1 MRFGH
6 SLLVALG
13 TIVIAL
19 PAHAGT
25 PTLAGAPNPVSAYEM
40 QKGVKVYRVMH
51 TAQTTVEKGVTIH
64 RLMQAPTYYS
74 GDGHYDVRASFN
86 NQIKT
91 IKRRAERQRKKA
103 FKKGYKEGYR
113 DGYQTALENNRYRRP
128 IRLRQRIRTRPR
140 VSDRVLRR
148 RNLQ

>member
-1 MRFGH
+1 MRHVNTLIVTIGAI
-6 SLLVALG
+6 ALS
-13 TIVIAL
+13 L

-25 PTLAGAPNPVSAYEM
+25 PTLAGAPNQAPAYEM
-40 QKGVKVYRVMH
+40 ENGVKVYRVMH
-51 TAQTTVEKGVTIH
+51 NVRTTTEKGVKVH
-64 RLMQAPTYYS
+64 RLIQPTNYYS
-74 GDGHYDVRASFN
+74 NDGHYDVRASFN

-91 IKRRAERQRKKA
+91 IKRRAEKQRKKA
-103 FKKGYKEGYR
+103 FKKGYKEGYQ

-140 VSDRVLRR
+140 VSDRVRSR